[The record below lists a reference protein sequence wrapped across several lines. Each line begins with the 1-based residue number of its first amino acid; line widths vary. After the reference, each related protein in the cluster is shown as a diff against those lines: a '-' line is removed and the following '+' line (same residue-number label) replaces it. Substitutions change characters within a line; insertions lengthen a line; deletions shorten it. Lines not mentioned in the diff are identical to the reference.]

1 MIEIFIVVLGTV
13 AIADAARRRG
23 GSPWLFGVIAVIGY
37 LVVGTAA
44 SQGLGQGANLVGGVL
59 WLGLLYGAVFL
70 LVGKGKTARNTWYC
84 PECRF
89 FNEPSTLV
97 CACGYRATDKDLGVA

>member
-1 MIEIFIVVLGTV
+1 MIEIFLVVLGTA

-23 GSPWLFGVIAVIGY
+23 GSPWLFGVVAVIGY
-37 LVVGTAA
+37 LIAGSVAA
-44 SQGLGQGANLVGGVL
+44 QALGRGANLVGGAV
-59 WLGLLYGAVFL
+59 WLGVCYGAVFL
-70 LVGKGKTARNTWYC
+70 LVGKGKAARNTWQC

-97 CACGYRATDKDLGVA
+97 CACGYRATDEDLGVG